1 MSKDNWW
8 DGLSEKSD
16 IQLGTFSAS
25 LSKRIAEAKT
35 FKEMRATK
43 DAEDINVQEP
53 TYDSAGFFGA
63 LWEFQKAFAKKAFLD
78 PNVKLQSLGQA
89 FKPGS
94 PSAELSAKLNAEE
107 FGELAEELGP
117 NGTAE
122 NVLKELCDCLY
133 VLVRIA
139 VIYGWPLEEAF
150 ARVHE
155 NNMLKLETCTLRHDG
170 KLIKAANHPKV
181 YLKDLV

>member
-1 MSKDNWW
+1 MQDYAGAVTLVDMRSK
-8 DGLSEKSD
+8 
-16 IQLGTFSAS
+16 
-25 LSKRIAEAKT
+25 
-35 FKEMRATK
+35 K
-43 DAEDINVQEP
+43 DAEDLNSQEP
-53 TYDSAGFFGA
+53 TYNSAGFFGA
-63 LWEFQKAFAKKAFLD
+63 LWEFQKALAKKSFLD
-78 PNVKLQSLGQA
+78 PNTKLQMMGQT
-89 FKPGS
+89 FEPGS
-94 PSAELSAKLNAEE
+94 KSAELSARLNAEE

-122 NVLKELCDCLY
+122 NALKELCDCLY